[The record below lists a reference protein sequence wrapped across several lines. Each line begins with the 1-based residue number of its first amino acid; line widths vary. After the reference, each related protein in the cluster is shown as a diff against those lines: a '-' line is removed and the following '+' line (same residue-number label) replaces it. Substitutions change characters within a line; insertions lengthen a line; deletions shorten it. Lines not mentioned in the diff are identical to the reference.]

1 MRCRA
6 GVSLLWFVMPNLG
19 KVSAAAALE
28 NFRCRSFDVP
38 VKTCHSQAP
47 PAGIF
52 GRTRFKLQLL
62 HTVTILQVINEG
74 VYVIGILLLIDAYS
88 LEEICHSFELIIKT
102 YQL

>member
-1 MRCRA
+1 M
-6 GVSLLWFVMPNLG
+6 
-19 KVSAAAALE
+19 
-28 NFRCRSFDVP
+28 
-38 VKTCHSQAP
+38 
-47 PAGIF
+47 GIF
-52 GRTRFKLQLL
+52 GRTRSKLQLL